1 MNSDKIKN
9 YIMIVSIMLNILILS
24 LFLLNNQKNN
34 DVIFDLEKQNEE
46 LVLEQNEIKENY
58 HEFLDKIAVSKDE
71 ERMKSAREEAVF
83 YMKQL
88 ESNK

>member
-9 YIMIVSIMLNILILS
+9 YITIVSIMLNILILS

-34 DVIFDLEKQNEE
+34 NAVFDLEKQNEE
-46 LVLEQNEIKENY
+46 LVIELSETKGSY
-58 HEFLDKIAVSKDE
+58 HELLDKIAISKDE
-71 ERMKSAREEAVF
+71 ERMKSAREEAEF
-83 YMKQL
+83 YMNQL

>member
-9 YIMIVSIMLNILILS
+9 YIMIISIMLNILILS
-24 LFLLNNQKNN
+24 LFLLNQQKNN

-46 LVLEQNEIKENY
+46 LVLEQNETKENY
-58 HEFLDKIAVSKDE
+58 HELLDKVAVSKDE
-71 ERMKSAREEAVF
+71 ERMKSAREEAEF

>member
-9 YIMIVSIMLNILILS
+9 YIMIVSIMLNTLILS

-34 DVIFDLEKQNEE
+34 DVIFDLEKQNKE
-46 LVLEQNEIKENY
+46 LVLEISETKGSY
-58 HEFLDKIAVSKDE
+58 HELLDKIAVSKDE
-71 ERMKSAREEAVF
+71 ERMKSAREEAIF

-88 ESNK
+88 ENNK

>member
-9 YIMIVSIMLNILILS
+9 YITIVSIMLNILILS

-34 DVIFDLEKQNEE
+34 NAVFDLEKQNEE
-46 LVLEQNEIKENY
+46 LVIELSETKGSY
-58 HEFLDKIAVSKDE
+58 HELLDKIAISKDE
-71 ERMKSAREEAVF
+71 ERMKSAREEAEF

-88 ESNK
+88 ENNK

>member
-24 LFLLNNQKNN
+24 LFLLNQQKNN

-46 LVLEQNEIKENY
+46 LVLELGETKGSY
-58 HEFLDKIAVSKDE
+58 HELLDKVAVSKDE
-71 ERMKSAREEAVF
+71 ERMKSAREEAIF
-83 YMKQL
+83 YINQL
-88 ESNK
+88 ENNE